1 MSCSP
6 ALENSGMRLAQRAA
20 RPVVLWALSG
30 NMVDPGKVI
39 IALSVATAPWIMDL
53 ATRAPTL
60 RRQSGAQNQR
70 PERADLRRRRSHI
83 RSDAPVPRR
92 SGGQT
97 SPFASRLS
105 QDFLGTAAA
114 PAAVCPTRPEL
125 FQSGPWAGRFPR
137 PGPDSPIPAP
147 DLNQPENWIFRGG
160 AVMSANPPQPAV

>member
-20 RPVVLWALSG
+20 RSLVFWALSG
-30 NMVDPGKVI
+30 NMVDPGKAI
-39 IALSVATAPWIMDL
+39 MALSVATARWIMDR
-53 ATRAPTL
+53 AARAPTL
-60 RRQSGAQNQR
+60 RRQSWAYYQR
-70 PERADLRRRRSHI
+70 PERAVLRRRRPQI

-97 SPFASRLS
+97 APFPSRLS
-105 QDFLGTAAA
+105 QDFLGTASA
-114 PAAVCPTRPEL
+114 PAAVRPTRPEL

-147 DLNQPENWIFRGG
+147 DLNQPENWIFRAG
-160 AVMSANPPQPAV
+160 AVMSADPPQPVL